1 MTKKIKTFDSF
12 LFRGELD
19 LLEFRL
25 TELDSFVDRFII
37 AEVNSNKKDSIYL
50 KEKERFKKWK
60 NKISHI
66 FVSEEDLSFLDKI
79 TVEFINHSPDFEDIL
94 MISEINQIPNLNEKN
109 KIQDLLSCGPV
120 VIEHQNFVWNIDY
133 IDGNWIDGTLVF
145 TFSSILVNKNIL
157 FLLYE
162 SKNNPKTTNQKI
174 KNGWVFSNF
183 EYSDE
188 YKYQIEEKLPPT
200 TIDPITTYPLIE
212 HKKTI
217 ELPINYQMLKH
228 IEISDYKPKTH
239 LFLVESE
246 ITSTIDEYDSITIV
260 EFSNNLNEV
269 IGKKVSS
276 KIMNHVLFLPNKIL
290 YSDNLEDFQNQ
301 YKLNEVKRMSN
312 SVFLKEQDTIKII
325 YRDLLIK

>member
-1 MTKKIKTFDSF
+1 MTKKNKTFDSF

-25 TELDSFVDRFII
+25 TELDKFVDHFII
-37 AEVNSNKKDSIYL
+37 AEVNSDKKDSIFL

-66 FVSEEDLSFLDKI
+66 FVSEEESSFLNKI

-94 MISEINQIPNLNEKN
+94 MISEINQTPDLSKKNE
-109 KIQDLLSCGPV
+109 IQDLLSCGPV
-120 VIEHQNFVWNIDY
+120 IIEHQNFVWNIDY
-133 IDGNWIDGTLVF
+133 IDGNWIDGTLVL
-145 TFSSILVNKNIL
+145 TFSSILINKKIV

-188 YKYQIEEKLPPT
+188 FKYQMEEKLPPIF
-200 TIDPITTYPLIE
+200 IDPITTYPLIE

-217 ELPINYQMLKH
+217 DLPVNYKMLKY
-228 IEISDYKPKTH
+228 IDISNYNPKTH

-246 ITSTIDEYDSITIV
+246 VPSNIDEYDSITIIN
-260 EFSNNLNEV
+260 FSNDLNEV
-269 IGKKVSS
+269 IGEQVSN
-276 KIMNHVLFLPNKIL
+276 KIMKHTLYLPNKIL
-290 YSDNLEDFQNQ
+290 YSDNLEDFQTQ
-301 YKLNEVKRMSN
+301 YKLNDVKRMFS
-312 SVFLKEQDTIKII
+312 SVFPKEQDTIKII
-325 YRDLLIK
+325 YQNSIVK

>member
-1 MTKKIKTFDSF
+1 MTKKNKTFDSF

-25 TELDSFVDRFII
+25 IELDCFVDRFII

-66 FVSEEDLSFLDKI
+66 FVSDEDLSFLNKI

-94 MISEINQIPNLNEKN
+94 MISEINQLPNLNKKN
-109 KIQDLLSCGPV
+109 EIQDLLSCGPI

-133 IDGNWIDGTLVF
+133 IDGNWVDGTLVL
-145 TFSSILVNKNIL
+145 TFSSILINKKIV

-174 KNGWVFSNF
+174 KNGWSFSNF
-183 EYSDE
+183 EYFDE

-200 TIDPITTYPLIE
+200 DIDPITTYPLIE

-217 ELPINYQMLKH
+217 ELPVNYQMLKH

-246 ITSTIDEYDSITIV
+246 MVSSIEEFDSVTIIN
-260 EFSNNLNEV
+260 FSDNLNEV
-269 IGKKVSS
+269 IGKQVSD
-276 KIMNHVLFLPNKIL
+276 KIMEHTLFLPNKIL

-312 SVFLKEQDTIKII
+312 SVFPKERDTIKII
-325 YRDLLIK
+325 YQDLPIK